1 MRLKNA
7 PGCIFTLMQPLSK
20 SKAPSGPLRES
31 WGFDMANAW
40 FRMYSEFATD
50 PKVQMLSEADQRRY
64 IMILCMR
71 CSNDGVTL
79 HDEEVA
85 FQLRISND
93 EWVSTKRTLM
103 AKGLVTNDNK
113 PAAWEKRQFVS
124 DSSAERVARH
134 RASKKQPC
142 NVTETKSNALDTDT
156 DTDTEDISSGSS
168 SIPTMLTESGETKTK
183 AVNKT
188 IPDCPH
194 ADILALW
201 AEKLPVAIQPA
212 DWNEKRQHALR
223 SRWREKANRQKLDW
237 WARFFEYIGESD
249 FLMGRTNTPGRKAF
263 ALSLDWLCK
272 SDNFL
277 KVIEGRFHEQEGA
290 SA

>member
-1 MRLKNA
+1 MHYYQFNIGDYRKDTSHLSMLEHGIYRTLLDWYYLDEKPIPKETQVVSRRLRLVSESDSQALKNVLFDFFQEREDGFHHLRCDMEIA
-7 PGCIFTLMQPLSK
+7 EYALVAEKNRENGKKGGRP
-20 SKAPSGPLRES
+20 KANKHAGENPVGYHSDNLGNPNQSQNNPNQE
-31 WGFDMANAW
+31 
-40 FRMYSEFATD
+40 
-50 PKVQMLSEADQRRY
+50 P
-64 IMILCMR
+64 I
-71 CSNDGVTL
+71 
-79 HDEEVA
+79 
-85 FQLRISND
+85 
-93 EWVSTKRTLM
+93 
-103 AKGLVTNDNK
+103 TNN
-113 PAAWEKRQFVS
+113 Q
-124 DSSAERVARH
+124 
-134 RASKKQPC
+134 
-142 NVTETKSNALDTDT
+142 
-156 DTDTEDISSGSS
+156 EDISSGSIP
-168 SIPTMLTESGETKTK
+168 IPTMLTESGESKTK

-223 SRWREKANRQKLDW
+223 SRWREKPNRQKLDW

>member
-1 MRLKNA
+1 MARIRTIKPEFWTDERLTECSLSA
-7 PGCIFTLMQPLSK
+7 RLMFIGMWNFADDNGNMGYSAKRIKMQVFPADNIETQPLIEELLTHGMLTEYSVNGEK
-20 SKAPSGPLRES
+20 FLNIKGFGKHQVINRPSSTAIPKPEFNDDSVRTHGVLTDGRE
-31 WGFDMANAW
+31 G
-40 FRMYSEFATD
+40 
-50 PKVQMLSEADQRRY
+50 
-64 IMILCMR
+64 
-71 CSNDGVTL
+71 
-79 HDEEVA
+79 
-85 FQLRISND
+85 
-93 EWVSTKRTLM
+93 
-103 AKGLVTNDNK
+103 KGR
-113 PAAWEKRQFVS
+113 EGIG
-124 DSSAERVARH
+124 
-134 RASKKQPC
+134 
-142 NVTETKSNALDTDT
+142 
-156 DTDTEDISSGSS
+156 DISSGSS
-168 SIPTMLTESGETKTK
+168 PIPTMLTESGETKTK
-183 AVNKT
+183 TVNKT

-223 SRWREKANRQKLDW
+223 SRWREKPNRQKLEW

-277 KVIEGRFHEQEGA
+277 KVIEGRFHEQEGV